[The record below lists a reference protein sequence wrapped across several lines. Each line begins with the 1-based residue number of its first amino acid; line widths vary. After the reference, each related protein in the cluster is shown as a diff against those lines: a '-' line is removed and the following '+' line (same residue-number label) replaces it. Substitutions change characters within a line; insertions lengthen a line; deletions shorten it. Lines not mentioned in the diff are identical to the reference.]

1 MTYTMTLKEMN
12 TKNNSVLA
20 ALLLSY
26 IGLIAVIGYYHTR
39 DKEVIESPGYIIP
52 DESFEHNQSNYIKQY
67 SKKGESRWNVN

>member
-1 MTYTMTLKEMN
+1 MTYTMTKKEMN

-26 IGLIAVIGYYHTR
+26 IGLIAIIGYYHTR
-39 DKEVIESPGYIIP
+39 EKEVIESPGYIIP

-67 SKKGESRWNVN
+67 AKKGESRWNVN

>member
-1 MTYTMTLKEMN
+1 MTLKDMN
-12 TKNNSVLA
+12 MKNSSVLA

-67 SKKGESRWNVN
+67 AKKGESRWNVN

>member
-1 MTYTMTLKEMN
+1 MTYTMTKKEMN

-52 DESFEHNQSNYIKQY
+52 DESFEHNQSDYIKQY
-67 SKKGESRWNVN
+67 ANKGEKRWNVN